1 MIRLARMPRMGK
13 LIDINRIKNVLKSL
27 GGNNNND
34 EEIVKQ
40 YQILYLYKLIRM
52 IIIAFIITYFL
63 GCIWYFISENF
74 NTEEDILNKHT
85 WILKNELHDKD

>member
-1 MIRLARMPRMGK
+1 MKEIAKKYLFGWLVIDAVSIFPFKYVLSLFKADSDNAQGLKLIRLARMPRMGK

-40 YQILYLYKLIRM
+40 Y
-52 IIIAFIITYFL
+52 
-63 GCIWYFISENF
+63 
-74 NTEEDILNKHT
+74 
-85 WILKNELHDKD
+85 

>member
-1 MIRLARMPRMGK
+1 MPRMGK

-74 NTEEDILNKHT
+74 NTEEDIANDHT
-85 WILKNELHDKD
+85 WILAN

>member
-85 WILKNELHDKD
+85 WILKNGLHDKD